1 MDGKIAAIGLLL
13 CLSACAMP
21 STRPNPPQ
29 TSLPIITPSITSTSH
44 PFTPV
49 ASLQP
54 ATAVVVT
61 IQPVVTSVPT
71 AVATP
76 SPTLVLTPTVM
87 SPTASPTPTP
97 KPLPTLVPTPT
108 TAPTRLPP
116 TLTHA
121 NTATT
126 IPTPIPTIAPA
137 NLGNVSAANDNAI
150 MQLLALHNQ
159 ARAGAGVR
167 PLRLSAALQASAQ
180 RLANDCARRG
190 ATCSHDGS
198 DGSTFYSRIKS
209 AGYAGNTTGENWAFT
224 NRPNGVQVPW
234 QLWMNSPGHRQNI
247 LNPAFQEVGFAI
259 ATSAGGVL
267 HFVADFG
274 GVP

>member
-1 MDGKIAAIGLLL
+1 
-13 CLSACAMP
+13 
-21 STRPNPPQ
+21 
-29 TSLPIITPSITSTSH
+29 
-44 PFTPV
+44 
-49 ASLQP
+49 
-54 ATAVVVT
+54 
-61 IQPVVTSVPT
+61 
-71 AVATP
+71 
-76 SPTLVLTPTVM
+76 
-87 SPTASPTPTP
+87 
-97 KPLPTLVPTPT
+97 
-108 TAPTRLPP
+108 
-116 TLTHA
+116 
-121 NTATT
+121 
-126 IPTPIPTIAPA
+126 
-137 NLGNVSAANDNAI
+137 

-159 ARAGAGVR
+159 ARAGSGVR

-209 AGYAGNTTGENWAFT
+209 AGYAGNTTGETWAFT
-224 NRPNGVQVPW
+224 NRPTGVQVPG